1 MVRLNEPVPLLQDD
15 PDKSSV
21 IPVCLPWSENDPGRN
36 LEKIE
41 EDEGLAI
48 LTGWGKISVK
58 VSDTIR
64 KQKFG
69 VSVPIL
75 RRVALPIANNICKND
90 PELEKFYNQ
99 EIMLCAG
106 GKKGNIF
113 IKKDSCLVWLS

>member
-113 IKKDSCLVWLS
+113 IKKDSCLV